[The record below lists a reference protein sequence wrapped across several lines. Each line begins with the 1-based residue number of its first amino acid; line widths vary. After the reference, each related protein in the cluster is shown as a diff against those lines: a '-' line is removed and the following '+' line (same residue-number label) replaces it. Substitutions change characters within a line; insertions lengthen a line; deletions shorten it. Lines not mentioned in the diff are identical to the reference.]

1 MFCAYVCV
9 WVCVCRP
16 QHTNDRL
23 IKQLIKAR
31 EIGSEI
37 SLLLFG
43 KNGSTHHKKE
53 GARRTGRAEKRKK
66 VGDSLRAVGQECVKV
81 CPMAPPSPFLAPL
94 LSISLAALGV
104 SVCACVRVRHC
115 GGFVPV

>member
-1 MFCAYVCV
+1 MFVFVGYDAFWICKLDCCVFCAYVCV

-66 VGDSLRAVGQECVKV
+66 VGDRVSEPLARNVSKSVLWR
-81 CPMAPPSPFLAPL
+81 PPPPFLHPYSPFLL
-94 LSISLAALGV
+94 L
-104 SVCACVRVRHC
+104 H
-115 GGFVPV
+115 